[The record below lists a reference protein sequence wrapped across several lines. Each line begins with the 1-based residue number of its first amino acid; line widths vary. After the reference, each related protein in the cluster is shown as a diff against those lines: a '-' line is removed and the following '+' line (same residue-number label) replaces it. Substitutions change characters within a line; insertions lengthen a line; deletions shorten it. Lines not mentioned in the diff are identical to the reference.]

1 MTDDRFRE
9 ITARY
14 PSLRVALV
22 GDVALDRYLE
32 IDPSVEETSIETGL
46 PVWNV
51 VRLRPQPGAG
61 GNVLANLA
69 ALSPTH
75 LSAVGYCG
83 DDGEGLELRRALEA
97 LGADLTHFRVRS
109 DRTTFAYIKP
119 LILHGGSPP
128 EERNRLDLRSRTAT
142 PRDLEDALIAGLTEV
157 LGQVDAL
164 VALDQVPEPGCG
176 VLTPR
181 VKEALADLAE
191 ACPDKTIVA
200 DSRTAAGEFAGV
212 SVKVNLDEL
221 AAHFSAAEDDLDP
234 EALAARWS
242 GELGRRVFVTLG
254 QKGLLVADGDRVT
267 HVRGVPADPPIDE
280 VGAGDAVLANVAMAL
295 AAGASA
301 AEAAELGNLAGGV
314 VVKQIGTTGT
324 ATVEA
329 MAEMRE
335 AVQREQEDGS
345 PDAPR
350 CRSHRL
356 RRCAKRRAWLG
367 GGGESCVV
375 HGFGRCSRVI
385 WRRCRSI

>member
-1 MTDDRFRE
+1 MLYVPHEGTQRGRVMTEDRFRE
-9 ITARY
+9 ITSRY
-14 PSLRVALV
+14 TSLRAALV
-22 GDVALDRYLE
+22 GDVALDRYME
-32 IDPSVEETSIETGL
+32 IDPAIEETSIETGL

-51 VRLRPQPGAG
+51 VRIRPQPGAG

-69 ALSPTH
+69 ALGPSH

-97 LGADLTHFRVRS
+97 LGTDLAHFHVRS
-109 DRTTFAYIKP
+109 DRTTFAYLKP
-119 LILHGGSPP
+119 LLLHAGSPP
-128 EERNRLDLRSRTAT
+128 EERNRLDLRSRAAT
-142 PRDLEDALIAGLTEV
+142 PRDLEDAIIAGLTEV
-157 LGQVDAL
+157 LGHADAI
-164 VALDQVPEPGCG
+164 VAMDQVPEPGAG

-181 VKEALADLAE
+181 VKEALTDLAE
-191 ACPDKTIVA
+191 AYPDKTIVA
-200 DSRTAAGEFAGV
+200 DSRTAAGDFSGV
-212 SVKVNLDEL
+212 FVKVNLGEL
-221 AAHFSAAEDDLDP
+221 AAHFSASDEDLDP

-242 GELGRRVFVTLG
+242 GELGRPVFVTLG
-254 QKGLLVADGDRVT
+254 QKGLLVADGDCVT

-335 AVQREQEDGS
+335 AVQREQQDG
-345 PDAPR
+345 D
-350 CRSHRL
+350 
-356 RRCAKRRAWLG
+356 
-367 GGGESCVV
+367 
-375 HGFGRCSRVI
+375 
-385 WRRCRSI
+385 